1 MVVELLQF
9 DEKHLST
16 VEKVPCTPSKVN
28 SKRPALRN
36 IITQNIEKE
45 KQIENLESS
54 QKEATYLI

>member
-36 IITQNIEKE
+36 IITQNIEKG
-45 KQIENLESS
+45 KANRES
-54 QKEATYLI
+54 